1 MEVCTIFTDRFV
13 KILQIRNITPY
24 KIAKDTNIS
33 QGLMGEYKQGKKI
46 PTVQNLIK
54 IADYLDCSIDYLVGR
69 TDYPDVAQPKQAPE
83 APASGEKPE
92 GETIPEKE

>member
-69 TDYPDVAQPKQAPE
+69 TDCPDVAQPKQAPE
-83 APASGEKPE
+83 APTSGEKPE

>member
-69 TDYPDVAQPKQAPE
+69 TDYPDVAQPKQAAE
-83 APASGEKPE
+83 APTSGEKPE